1 MSELVISQETSRT
14 QARYDRI
21 ASMYDRMEVLP
32 ERGFSPMRKKLWSL
46 ISGTRVLEVGVGTG
60 KNFRYHPAGADVTG
74 IDLSGRMLE
83 RAQRRAQ
90 DLDLSLPL
98 EQMDAQ
104 HLAFPDGS
112 FDAVVATFVFCSVPD
127 AVWGLQELARVVRP
141 GGKVLLLEHVRI
153 DRPAWVG
160 RLMDVLDP
168 LAVRLMGPH
177 INRQTVENVRRA
189 GLEVERVEDL
199 APRGLVKLI
208 VARAPAP

>member
-14 QARYDRI
+14 QAR
-21 ASMYDRMEVLP
+21 YDRMEVLP

-127 AVWGLQELARVVRP
+127 AVWGLQELARVVKP
-141 GGKVLLLEHVRI
+141 GGRVLLLEHVRI